1 MDLALI
7 IQRIAIFAIPLI
19 FAITLHE
26 AAHAFAARYFGDS
39 TAYMMGRM
47 TLNPIKHID
56 PVWTLLVPL
65 VLVLISSPFIF
76 GAAKPV
82 PVNFGALR
90 NPKRDSVW
98 VALAGPLANFA
109 MMVGWAMVAKVAL
122 MMGADASTG
131 GPVTYL
137 TYVALVAQAG
147 IVVNVLLMIFNLF
160 PLLPLDGGRIVAGL
174 LPNKLAYSYSRLEPY
189 GMFILIA
196 LLITGVF
203 GHLMTPLVDS
213 SLKAVYSVIG
223 IS

>member
-1 MDLALI
+1 MEFASI
-7 IQRIAIFAIPLI
+7 IQKIAIYAIPLI

-56 PVWTLLVPL
+56 PVWTIAVPL
-65 VLVLISSPFIF
+65 LLLLTSSPFIF
-76 GAAKPV
+76 GSAKPV

-90 NPKRDSVW
+90 NPKRDSIW
-98 VALAGPLANFA
+98 VALAGPAANLA
-109 MMVGWAMVAKVAL
+109 MMIAWAIVGKIAIMSGARPNAAGPLEYIAIVA
-122 MMGADASTG
+122 G
-131 GPVTYL
+131 
-137 TYVALVAQAG
+137 AG
-147 IVVNVLLMIFNLF
+147 IFVNALLMVFNMF
-160 PLLPLDGGRIVAGL
+160 PILPLDGGRVVAGL

-196 LLITGVF
+196 LMLSGVF
-203 GHLMTPLVDS
+203 NSFLAPLVDIS
-213 SLKAVYSVIG
+213 MKAVYSLIG